1 MFRNK
6 LNEEVLSLTQ
16 KSHTSVVTA
25 DTCAEA
31 MTSILT
37 NAANQAIPRTSP
49 RKTIPK
55 HTPKAWWT
63 KDCQIMW
70 RIKNATRRAY
80 LRKPSP
86 DTYLSKLQAE
96 ANLKRTITNAKY
108 NYWNNFA
115 NNLSRETSEPRIHR
129 LISKICGKKT
139 SSNPLM
145 YELIHEN
152 SHYDN
157 DTDKAK
163 LFASLFSK
171 KLTSKNQNIT
181 TQIMT
186 NPIYQPRPGSEYINH
201 PFSIHELNNAIQHIK
216 ANATSSYDNIHPI
229 WIKNLSPLY
238 KQELLNCYNHAW
250 ATSTFPNI
258 WKCSSLIPILKKNKP
273 KHDPQSYRPI
283 MITPVLGKLMEKMI
297 YHRLLWFVEKNNL
310 IPHTQTGFRKHHSS
324 TDAFIVLT
332 NAINESLSKNNVLTA
347 AFLDFEGA
355 YDNVDHQILLVKLT
369 NLGLPPKL
377 VSFIKSFIENRS
389 FIVCVGEKVENPY
402 ALIKLTENDSELAFK
417 IDTGAKAN
425 IMPLKDF
432 NKLARKPALLLTADV
447 LTSYTGE
454 QLKVLGT
461 ANLKVQYRNQTPQ
474 THTFHVVCTD
484 RASILSR
491 QSSERLQ
498 LIKFVLSVNNPAPIR
513 PAIQKL
519 LNEFS
524 DVFEGIGTL
533 SGTCKIYLKE
543 GAIPTIQPPKR
554 VPFALQAKFKEEL
567 DRLESLGVIEKVTTP
582 TQWVNSLVLV
592 RKADGSLRICLD
604 PVDLNRAIERLHYPI
619 SLFDEVAAKC
629 KGAKKFF
636 KMDA

>member
-1 MFRNK
+1 
-6 LNEEVLSLTQ
+6 
-16 KSHTSVVTA
+16 
-25 DTCAEA
+25 
-31 MTSILT
+31 
-37 NAANQAIPRTSP
+37 
-49 RKTIPK
+49 
-55 HTPKAWWT
+55 
-63 KDCQIMW
+63 
-70 RIKNATRRAY
+70 
-80 LRKPSP
+80 
-86 DTYLSKLQAE
+86 
-96 ANLKRTITNAKY
+96 
-108 NYWNNFA
+108 
-115 NNLSRETSEPRIHR
+115 
-129 LISKICGKKT
+129 
-139 SSNPLM
+139 M

-389 FIVCVGEKVENPY
+389 FIVCVGSASSPKTSITKGLPQGAVLSCLLFSLFLWDMNLPHTNLQYADDLVLWATGNTFEITHSKLQNALFQFEKFSQ
-402 ALIKLTENDSELAFK
+402 K
-417 IDTGAKAN
+417 
-425 IMPLKDF
+425 
-432 NKLARKPALLLTADV
+432 
-447 LTSYTGE
+447 
-454 QLKVLGT
+454 
-461 ANLKVQYRNQTPQ
+461 
-474 THTFHVVCTD
+474 
-484 RASILSR
+484 SILPTAPTKSKIIQFHHKR
-491 QSSERLQ
+491 NHYDARLTLNGI
-498 LIKFVLSVNNPAPIR
+498 LIPEDNQINYLGLILDQKLNFHLHITNTIKKCYRKTRIIKRLLATPWGCNEKTLIQFYKSYIR
-513 PAIQKL
+513 PHIDYGL
-519 LNEFS
+519 I
-524 DVFEGIGTL
+524 V
-533 SGTCKIYLKE
+533 Y
-543 GAIPTIQPPKR
+543 GACAPHDPH
-554 VPFALQAKFKEEL
+554 AK
-567 DRLESLGVIEKVTTP
+567 
-582 TQWVNSLVLV
+582 
-592 RKADGSLRICLD
+592 
-604 PVDLNRAIERLHYPI
+604 NRN
-619 SLFDEVAAKC
+619 DTK
-629 KGAKKFF
+629 
-636 KMDA
+636 